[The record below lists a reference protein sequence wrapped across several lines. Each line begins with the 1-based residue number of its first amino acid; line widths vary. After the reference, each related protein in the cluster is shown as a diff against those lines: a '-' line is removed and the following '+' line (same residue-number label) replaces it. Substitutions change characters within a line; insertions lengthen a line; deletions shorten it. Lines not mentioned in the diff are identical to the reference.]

1 MTDSLLSS
9 GELSDIS
16 DNGIEKIT
24 ITPICPVCRKN
35 YSDKVKPMVLQ
46 PCGHG
51 ICSICLTTL
60 KEYVTQ
66 EVDENGN
73 PTLEE
78 TPAKCPTCRQSIV
91 HHRPNF
97 DLREITRNVN
107 MDHVSGYWEKQII
120 QMCELKGVRIKF
132 SKAVRKYAKPICM
145 RIAYNE
151 TFVKMIDAPAL
162 WTTSERG
169 AVMIMKNSLIRCV
182 NNTGDELDT
191 LCKWI
196 GVLSFTKQ
204 VERYFIHFFLE
215 WYEHK
220 EFLMDVDGAWIMD
233 VITHPV

>member
-9 GELSDIS
+9 GELSDLS

-35 YSDKVKPMVLQ
+35 YSDKVKPISIQ

-51 ICSICLTTL
+51 ICSICLNTL
-60 KEYVTQ
+60 KEYVTH

-78 TPAKCPTCRQSIV
+78 TPVKCPTCRQTII

-107 MDHVSGYWEKQII
+107 IDHISGYWERQII
-120 QMCELKGVRIKF
+120 QMCELKGIRIKF

-145 RIAYNE
+145 RIAYND
-151 TFVKMIDAPAL
+151 TFVKMTDTPVL
-162 WTTSERG
+162 WTASERG
-169 AVMIMKNSLIRCV
+169 AVMIMKNSL
-182 NNTGDELDT
+182 
-191 LCKWI
+191 
-196 GVLSFTKQ
+196 
-204 VERYFIHFFLE
+204 RYH
-215 WYEHK
+215 H
-220 EFLMDVDGAWIMD
+220 
-233 VITHPV
+233 